1 MTPFSSNM
9 SIYLLVLFMGIS
21 ELRALKF
28 PNERASA
35 IRSCCNLNVL
45 RKSLVH
51 HTNKNGPEDLISEN
65 IRYLDINERGYRV
78 GEKPDSGILL
88 AAKNFAKEF
97 GYILLSVLQNKENKQ
112 SDSNGQQEQSLPG
125 SLGFKL
131 SNKAVAEAERIR
143 IASGKGVDDVH
154 PIAQILYDVG
164 CYCIDEYFDERPIP
178 RFWLLE
184 TIARIPYF
192 SFVSMLH
199 LYESF
204 GWLRQPSMRKVH
216 NAEEWN
222 ELHHLLI
229 MESLGGDKE
238 WKDRFIGYHAAIVY
252 YWLIIA
258 VYVLSPRIAYQCM
271 ELIEC
276 HAADTYATF
285 LRENAATLRNLPPP
299 NVARSYYL
307 SEDLYFFDDFQVTRA
322 PGTRRPPCDNMYDVF
337 KNILDDEAEH
347 VNTMRACQEYC
358 ISGDRNVVSPFLQDP
373 QEQQMQQM
381 QQERGGRDD
390 SLSTPSITGTTTTVT
405 TTTGRQDWN
414 DWAKEV
420 NEERKDVKS

>member
-1 MTPFSSNM
+1 
-9 SIYLLVLFMGIS
+9 MGRHTSHIWKS
-21 ELRALKF
+21 KMNEGDTEKPKTETSLR
-28 PNERASA
+28 
-35 IRSCCNLNVL
+35 
-45 RKSLVH
+45 
-51 HTNKNGPEDLISEN
+51 N
-65 IRYLDINERGYRV
+65 IDYLDLNDRGYRM
-78 GEKPDSGILL
+78 GEKPAGGLILGVL
-88 AAKNFAKEF
+88 NFLKEF
-97 GYILLSVLQNKENKQ
+97 GYILVAVLNLQSGKEEFDNDKH
-112 SDSNGQQEQSLPG
+112 SLPE
-125 SLGFKL
+125 SLGLKL
-131 SNKAVAEAERIR
+131 SNEAVSETERLREAAGLGIVANPVSRL
-143 IASGKGVDDVH
+143 
-154 PIAQILYDVG
+154 LYDIG
-164 CYCIDEYFDERPIP
+164 CFFLDKFFDDRPIQ
-178 RFWLLE
+178 RFWFLE
-184 TIARIPYF
+184 TVARIPYF
-192 SFVSMLH
+192 SYVSMLH

-252 YWLIIA
+252 YWLLVI
-258 VYVLSPRIAYQCM
+258 VYAGSPRVAYQFM
-271 ELIEC
+271 ELLEA
-276 HAADTYATF
+276 HAVDTYGTF
-285 LRENAATLRNLPPP
+285 LRENAATLRSLPAP

-381 QQERGGRDD
+381 QQMQQERGGRDD